1 MERKRQPVQPRKRTG
16 QPIHRVCTL
25 VARTAVERREQFDR
39 IRVCDEQAD
48 REQRLAKLVE
58 GRVVQ
63 ELTEPPPAP
72 ADQAAQ
78 DDQRKARVQL
88 TGHEERRKNGRKTP
102 DRKKRVRGKSW

>member
-63 ELTEPPPAP
+63 ELTEPQPAP
-72 ADQAAQ
+72 EEQAETS
-78 DDQRKARVQL
+78 DQRKARGKRPGQQ
-88 TGHEERRKNGRKTP
+88 ERGQERKRKDP
-102 DRKKRVRGKSW
+102 ERERK